1 MSSSPSTAAGDGTPA
16 DLHATKHLS
25 LPMSAGPARFFVL
38 LAVFICAS
46 CGMVYELALVA
57 LGSYLLGDTIV
68 QASIV
73 LAVMVFAMGVGSL
86 ATKRLTEF
94 AAFAFAL
101 IEAALGIIGGLSV
114 ILLYLAF
121 AFADVYT
128 VAMVALAFV
137 IGALIGAEIP
147 LLMELVQR
155 IRAQKASSAVADL
168 FAADYVGGLVGGL
181 AFPFVLLPLF
191 GLPGGALAVG
201 ITNTVVGILIVL
213 WLFRA
218 ELRRRTQ
225 VLLAAL
231 LVLIVGLLTAVWVYI
246 DDIEMTTRQRL
257 YRDPIVL
264 SQRTDYQEIVLT
276 RQPKTHDTRLYLN
289 GDLQFASADEYRYHE
304 SLVHPLMNGDRA
316 NVLVL
321 GGGDGLA
328 VREILKYPDV
338 ESVTLVDLDP
348 RVLELARTSEHFTEF
363 NENSLADPR
372 VTTIAADAFTW
383 LRETEHATAFDAIIA
398 DLPDPDDVATS
409 KLYSIEFYGLI
420 SQVMAPQARLVVQA
434 GSPYFAPQAYWGI
447 GEAVAEAGLA
457 TTPYHVD
464 VPSFGDWGYFLA
476 ADPNTVGRPR
486 VSLPADAPEDLQYA
500 TAEVLAASTTFPP
513 DRDRESVGDPQASTL
528 LHPRVLEQERGAW
541 VGY

>member
-1 MSSSPSTAAGDGTPA
+1 MSSPTESSNA
-16 DLHATKHLS
+16 DTIGGS
-25 LPMSAGPARFFVL
+25 RPITLPLKPGPARFFVL

-73 LAVMVFAMGVGSL
+73 LSVMVFAMGIGSL

-94 AAFAFAL
+94 AAVAFAL

-181 AFPFVLLPLF
+181 AFPFILLPVF
-191 GLPGGALAVG
+191 GLPRGALAVG
-201 ITNTVVGILIVL
+201 ITNAVVGILIVL
-213 WLFRA
+213 WLFRT
-218 ELRRRTQ
+218 EIRTRTQ
-225 VLLAAL
+225 VILAGL
-231 LVLIVGLLTAVWVYI
+231 LVLIVGGLTVVWVFT

-257 YRDPIVL
+257 YRDPIVY

-276 RQPKTHDTRLYLN
+276 ESQKTGDTRLYLN

-304 SLVHPLMNGDRA
+304 SLVHPLMDGPKR

-348 RVLELARTSEHFTEF
+348 RVLELAKTSDHFTDF
-363 NENSLADPR
+363 NEDSLDDPR
-372 VTTIAADAFTW
+372 VRTIAADAFTW
-383 LRETEHATAFDAIIA
+383 LREAEHTAYDAVIA

-420 SQVMAPQARLVVQA
+420 KQVMSPEARLVVQA
-434 GSPYFAPQAYWGI
+434 GSPYFAPEAYWGI
-447 GEAVAEAGLA
+447 GEAVAEAGLT

-476 ADPNTVGRPR
+476 DASDHDGTSDKGPDVTM
-486 VSLPADAPEDLQYA
+486 PADAPGGLKFA
-500 TAEVLAASTTFPP
+500 TPEVLASSTTFPP
-513 DRDRESVGDPQASTL
+513 DRDRASVGDVEASTL
-528 LHPRVLEQERGAW
+528 LHPRVLDQERGAW

>member
-1 MSSSPSTAAGDGTPA
+1 MSSFAPA
-16 DLHATKHLS
+16 PLT
-25 LPMSAGPARFFVL
+25 LPLQPGPARFFVL

-86 ATKRLTEF
+86 ATKRLTRF
-94 AAFAFAL
+94 AALAFAL

-128 VAMVALAFV
+128 VAMVGLAFV

-155 IRAQKASSAVADL
+155 IRAQRASSAVADL
-168 FAADYVGGLVGGL
+168 FAADYVGGLIGGL

-191 GLPGGALAVG
+191 GLPRGALAVG

-218 ELRRRTQ
+218 ELTARMR

-231 LVLIVGLLTAVWVYI
+231 LVLIVAGLTVVWVFT
-246 DDIEMTTRQRL
+246 DDIEVTTRQRL

-264 SQRTDYQEIVLT
+264 SERTDYQEIVLT
-276 RQPKTHDTRLYLN
+276 ESLRTGDTRLYLN

-304 SLVHPLMNGDRA
+304 SLVHPLLNGGRR

-348 RVLELARTSEHFTEF
+348 RILDLARNSERFTAF
-363 NENSLADPR
+363 NEDSLDDPR

-383 LRETEHATAFDAIIA
+383 LREAEHPAYDAIIA

-420 SQVMAPQARLVVQA
+420 RQVMAPGARLVVQA
-434 GSPYFAPQAYWGI
+434 GSPYFAPEAYWGF
-447 GEAVAEAGLA
+447 GEAVAEAGLT

-476 ADPNTVGRPR
+476 AVPGDPAITRTESGGPVVTLAP
-486 VSLPADAPEDLQYA
+486 DAPEGLRFA

-513 DRDRESVGDPQASTL
+513 DRDRASVGRVEPSTL
-528 LHPRVLEQERGAW
+528 LHPRVLDQERGAW

>member
-1 MSSSPSTAAGDGTPA
+1 MAP
-16 DLHATKHLS
+16 
-25 LPMSAGPARFFVL
+25 GPARFFVL

-73 LAVMVFAMGVGSL
+73 LAVMVFAMGIGSL

-128 VAMVALAFV
+128 VAMVVLAFV

-191 GLPGGALAVG
+191 GLPRGALGVG
-201 ITNTVVGILIVL
+201 ITNAVVGILIVL

-225 VLLAAL
+225 VLLAVL
-231 LVLIVGLLTAVWVYI
+231 LVLIVGLLTAVWIYT

-276 RQPKTHDTRLYLN
+276 RHPKTADTRLYLN
-289 GDLQFASADEYRYHE
+289 GDLQFASTDEYRYHE
-304 SLVHPLMNGDRA
+304 SLVHPLMDGDRA

-328 VREILKYPDV
+328 VREVLKYPDV

-348 RVLELARTSEHFTEF
+348 RVLELARTSEHFTAF

-372 VTTIAADAFTW
+372 VTAIAADAFTW
-383 LRETEHATAFDAIIA
+383 LRETEHAIAYDAVIA

-420 SQVMAPQARLVVQA
+420 RQVMSPEARLVVQA
-434 GSPYFAPQAYWGI
+434 GSPYFAPEAYWGI

-457 TTPYHVD
+457 TSPYHVD

-476 ADPNTVGRPR
+476 ADPDTVGEPT
-486 VSLPADAPEDLQYA
+486 VSLPADAPADLRYA